1 MWKLVVCE
9 KFGQNKDVF
18 TAVELVA
25 LITEKLFAR
34 GSTPSDTQR
43 KGKTSKNNFLH
54 PTMANADGCPY
65 TEASDPTGGLEITC
79 KCCVHSI
86 EAAYSIFYSEME
98 H

>member
-1 MWKLVVCE
+1 
-9 KFGQNKDVF
+9 
-18 TAVELVA
+18 
-25 LITEKLFAR
+25 
-34 GSTPSDTQR
+34 
-43 KGKTSKNNFLH
+43 
-54 PTMANADGCPY
+54 MANADGCPY